1 MNRHS
6 FAPVFFLLLFT
17 STLTYGQ
24 KTVADSI
31 NRLLAKDL
39 PDTSRILLKIR
50 LSSAYNFY
58 MLDSAISVIKE
69 ASNEAQRLRFKRGE
83 ARALNVL
90 GSVLRNTGELPQAL
104 ESYFQALE
112 ICRAIHDREE
122 ETRSLVFIGYCYS
135 QLGEG
140 TQGISYLRQAEKI
153 KERSILTDILLLT
166 SMGTIYERMNQLDSG
181 LIFQQRAYALLKKV
195 PRGTLGSLILTNLG
209 IVNARLKND
218 SLALKYYQDAIENA
232 DITGDLLN
240 RGRIQYRIAELYH
253 QLNNA
258 DSSMFY
264 ARLSFINSLHVS
276 QNSELNASS
285 LLANLFEAGG
295 NLDSAFFYQKIA
307 VAAKDSMFG
316 PEKFQRLQMFALNEQ
331 QRQQEI
337 IQEQE
342 RYKNKIR
349 LIALLVIALF
359 LLIIAII
366 LLRNNRNKQKV
377 NGVLLSQK
385 NEIQKA
391 LTMLEDTQ
399 NQLIQ
404 KEKMASLGELTSGI
418 AHEIQNPLNFVN
430 NFSEINNELIEEL
443 KRGPAAVGSP
453 AVNQEKAT
461 SIDLDLLNDIYRN
474 NEKIVLHGKR
484 ADAIVKGMLEHSRQ
498 GTGQKQLTDIN
509 ALADE
514 YLKLAYHGMRAKDSD
529 PIAIGFNAAIKT
541 DYDNSI
547 GKINIVAQDI
557 GRVLLNLY
565 NNAFYAVKEK
575 QAISR
580 KLQAVSYEPVVKVTT
595 KKKGNWLVIT
605 VADNG
610 IGIPQNVIDKIFQPF
625 FTTKPAGQGTG
636 LGLSLAYDIVKVHGG
651 EIKVETKE
659 GEGTEFI
666 IQLPLV

>member
-1 MNRHS
+1 MNRHA

-17 STLTYGQ
+17 SILTYGQ

-83 ARALNVL
+83 ARALNIL

-140 TQGISYLRQAEKI
+140 RQGISYLRQAEKI

-181 LIFQQRAYALLKKV
+181 LIFQQRAYALLKNV

-218 SLALKYYQDAIENA
+218 SLALQYYQDAIENA
-232 DITGDLLN
+232 VITGDLLN
-240 RGRIQYRIAELYH
+240 LGRVQYRIADLYH

-258 DSSMFY
+258 DSAMFY
-264 ARLSFINSLHVS
+264 ARLSFFNSLHVS

-285 LLANLFEAGG
+285 LLANLFEASG
-295 NLDSAFFYQKIA
+295 NLDSAFYYQKIA
-307 VAAKDSMFG
+307 VASKDSMFG
-316 PEKFQRLQMFALNEQ
+316 PEKFQRLQMFTLNEQ

-377 NGVLLSQK
+377 NGVLLNQK

-391 LTMLEDTQ
+391 LTMLKATQ

-404 KEKMASLGELTSGI
+404 SEKMASLGELTSGI

-430 NFSEINNELIEEL
+430 NFSEVNGELISEL
-443 KRGPAAVGSP
+443 KGELASD
-453 AVNQEKAT
+453 
-461 SIDLDLLNDIYRN
+461 SYRN
-474 NEKIVLHGKR
+474 GNLQNVIDIIDDIDQNLAKINHHGKR

-514 YLKLAYHGMRAKDSD
+514 YLKLAYHGMRAKDKD
-529 PIAIGFNAAIKT
+529 PIAIGFNVTTKT
-541 DYDNSI
+541 DFDNSI

-557 GRVLLNLY
+557 GRVLLNIY

-580 KLQAVSYEPVVKVTT
+580 KLQAVSYEPVVTVTT
-595 KKKGNWLVIT
+595 RKDGEKIIIT

-636 LGLSLAYDIVKVHGG
+636 LGLSLAYDIVKAHGG
-651 EIKVETKE
+651 EIKADNTR
-659 GEGTEFI
+659 GTAFI
-666 IQLPLV
+666 IRLPL

>member
-1 MNRHS
+1 MNRHA

-258 DSSMFY
+258 DSAMFY

-377 NGVLLSQK
+377 NGVLLNQK

-430 NFSEINNELIEEL
+430 NFSEVSKELLDEMKTEL
-443 KRGPAAVGSP
+443 ETGNTEDAKGIADDVIQ
-453 AVNQEKAT
+453 N
-461 SIDLDLLNDIYRN
+461 L
-474 NEKIVLHGKR
+474 EKINHHGKR
-484 ADAIVKGMLEHSRQ
+484 ADAIVKSMLQHSRSSS
-498 GTGQKQLTDIN
+498 GKKEPTDIN
-509 ALADE
+509 SLADE
-514 YLKLAYHGMRAKDSD
+514 YLRLAYHGLRAKDKT
-529 PIAIGFNAAIKT
+529 FNAKFET
-541 DYDNSI
+541 GFDNNI
-547 GKINIVAQDI
+547 GKINIISQDI
-557 GRVLLNLY
+557 GRVLVNLI
-565 NNAFYAVKEK
+565 NNAFYAVSERKK
-575 QAISR
+575 QETNG
-580 KLQAVSYEPVVKVTT
+580 YEPTVEVLTQKIDDKIEIKVK
-595 KKKGNWLVIT
+595 
-605 VADNG
+605 DNG
-610 IGIPQNVIDKIFQPF
+610 NGIPKKVLDKIFQPF
-625 FTTKPAGQGTG
+625 FTTKPTGQGTG
-636 LGLSLAYDIVKVHGG
+636 LGLSLAYDIITKGHGG
-651 EIKVETKE
+651 ELKVETRE
-659 GEGTEFI
+659 GEGSEFI
-666 IQLPLV
+666 IQLPTN